1 MATNITQNLEGIT
14 KQLLDNNRNYINK
27 SIDAIGKLKNSPTQK
42 ITNINQDLIA
52 DVFNGIV
59 KLNLDYY
66 SKLIDYGFSV
76 TNKILSAPENR
87 LGENEEQG
95 SSFTLAGKGNA
106 GSSIDISFVLDNSKS
121 EKAFCQ
127 LENTPF
133 VSIDEHKENPDITV
147 SFQPQS
153 FDLEAGKSESI
164 SVLCSVS
171 EKSAAGTFYSYARV
185 IGFEPAYFTIVLTI
199 EQNTKQDAI
208 NTQPAKKTTA
218 KK

>member
-1 MATNITQNLEGIT
+1 MEDIT
-14 KQLLDNNRNYINK
+14 KQVLDINRKYINK
-27 SIDAIGKLKNSPTQK
+27 SIDVIGKLKNNSAKDQ

-66 SKLIDYGFSV
+66 SKLIDYGFSL
-76 TNKILSAPENR
+76 TNQILTSSA
-87 LGENEEQG
+87 EEKEEAG
-95 SSFTLAGKGNA
+95 SSFTLSGKGIP

-121 EKAFCQ
+121 EKVFCQ
-127 LENTPF
+127 LESTSF
-133 VSIDEHKENPDITV
+133 VSIDDQTENAEISV
-147 SFQPQS
+147 SFKPQS
-153 FDLEAGKSESI
+153 FDLEAGKSENI
-164 SVLCSVS
+164 SVLCRVS
-171 EKSAAGTFYSYARV
+171 EKSASGTFYCYARV

-208 NTQPAKKTTA
+208 KTQPAKKARA